1 MICGSYSLGFAGPHK
16 SKAVDARQQTLTF
29 STWMKYERLRE
40 PLASWDRF
48 VRRLVN
54 HFGIVVVLIAVSLG
68 IGIGGYRYFQGME
81 WIDAFLNAAMLLG
94 GMGPIETK
102 LTWGAKLFA
111 GLYALY
117 AGMMVLVAASILIAP
132 VFHRFL
138 HRLHLDEDESAES
151 PE

>member
-1 MICGSYSLGFAGPHK
+1 ML
-16 SKAVDARQQTLTF
+16 
-29 STWMKYERLRE
+29 YERLRE

-48 VRRLVN
+48 VRRVLTHV
-54 HFGIVVVLIAVSLG
+54 GIATALIAVSLG
-68 IGIGGYRYFQGME
+68 VGMGGYRYFERME

-102 LTWGAKLFA
+102 FTYGGKWFA

-117 AGMMVLVAASILIAP
+117 AGMVVLVAAGILGAP

-138 HRLHLDEDESAES
+138 HRLHLDEDETVDV

>member
-1 MICGSYSLGFAGPHK
+1 MYESLRK
-16 SKAVDARQQTLTF
+16 
-29 STWMKYERLRE
+29 

-48 VRRLVN
+48 VRRVLN
-54 HFGIVVVLIAVSLG
+54 HFGIAMAIIVVSLG
-68 IGIGGYRYFQGME
+68 IGMGGYRYFERMD

-102 LTWGAKLFA
+102 LSWGGKLFA

-132 VFHRFL
+132 VFHRLL
-138 HRLHLDEDESAES
+138 HRLHLDEDENADG

>member
-1 MICGSYSLGFAGPHK
+1 H
-16 SKAVDARQQTLTF
+16 
-29 STWMKYERLRE
+29 ERLLE
-40 PLASWDRF
+40 PVSSWDRF
-48 VRRLVN
+48 VRRVFT
-54 HFGIVVVLIAVSLG
+54 HFGIVILVIGVSLAVG
-68 IGIGGYRYFQGME
+68 MGGYRYFERME

-102 LTWGAKLFA
+102 FTWGGKLFA

-117 AGMMVLVAASILIAP
+117 AGMVVLVAAGILGAP

-138 HRLHLDEDESAES
+138 HRLHLDEDESDV